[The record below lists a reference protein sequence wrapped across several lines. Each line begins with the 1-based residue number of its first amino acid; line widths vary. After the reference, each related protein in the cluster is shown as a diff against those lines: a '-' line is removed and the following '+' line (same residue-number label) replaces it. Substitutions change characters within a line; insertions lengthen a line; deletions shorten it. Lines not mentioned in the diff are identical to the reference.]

1 MNMVRLSAVI
11 VCCLTL
17 VVSAS
22 AEEKSTNKEKI
33 VGTWEIVKS
42 EGGVPPG
49 TTLEFTKDGK
59 ITIKVKIDDKII
71 TVSGTYAIDED
82 KLKTVVKIDDKEMKE
97 TMTIKTLTDKSLVTV
112 NEKKETDEFKK
123 K

>member
-1 MNMVRLSAVI
+1 MNIVRLSAV
-11 VCCLTL
+11 VVSCLAL
-17 VVSAS
+17 VLSAS
-22 AEEKSTNKEKI
+22 AEEKTNNKEKI
-33 VGTWEIVKS
+33 VGTWELVKS

-59 ITIKVKIDDKII
+59 LTIKVKVEDKSI
-71 TVSGTYAIDED
+71 TVSGTYAIDGD
-82 KLKTVVKIDDKEMKE
+82 KLKTVVKIDDKETKE
-97 TMTIKTLTDKSLVTV
+97 TMTIKTLTDKSLVTL